1 MVDQLNHRLH
11 RVLDDKNCDAIRA
24 NLANCAQDAF
34 EILVAE
40 PGKGLV
46 EQDQSRLRSQSAGE
60 LHQPQLAICQPASER
75 IGAGAEPDPVESGPC
90 HLPGGG
96 IVSRADKGADSN
108 VFEDGHAREGAHHLK
123 GATDAEPAYPV
134 RPQPHEAF
142 AGKANTAA
150 LGRQKAVDDIEECR
164 LAGAVRAND
173 AVKPTLGYT

>member
-1 MVDQLNHRLH
+1 MIRTVTPSERTWRIALRMPSRSSWPSPA
-11 RVLDDKNCDAIRA
+11 RVSS
-24 NLANCAQDAF
+24 
-34 EILVAE
+34 
-40 PGKGLV
+40 
-46 EQDQSRLRSQSAGE
+46 SRINRGCESESAGE

-173 AVKPTLGYT
+173 AVKPTLGHT